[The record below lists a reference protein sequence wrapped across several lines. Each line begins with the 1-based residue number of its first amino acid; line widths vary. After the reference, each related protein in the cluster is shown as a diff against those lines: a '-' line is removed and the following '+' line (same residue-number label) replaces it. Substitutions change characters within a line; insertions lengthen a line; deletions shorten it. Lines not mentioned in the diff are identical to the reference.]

1 MSENKIDPEVLIVE
15 AACKV
20 FIRHGVDKSTM
31 LQVADEAGIG
41 RTSLHY
47 YFRSKANLYKRVLQ
61 SIEDKIFPT
70 ISKIVDND
78 LPVLGKIVMF
88 INEYNDLI
96 IKNPLIPG
104 FLAIEMQR
112 NPDWILNLIKSR
124 GLDFEKVMVQ
134 VDQEISEGKI
144 RPFSFVDL
152 FANVVGMS
160 VLPLLSKPI
169 YMEFFFDQDTD
180 EFNKFM
186 VNRKKTIISVIE
198 RWLEPN

>member
-1 MSENKIDPEVLIVE
+1 
-15 AACKV
+15 
-20 FIRHGVDKSTM
+20 
-31 LQVADEAGIG
+31 
-41 RTSLHY
+41 
-47 YFRSKANLYKRVLQ
+47 
-61 SIEDKIFPT
+61 
-70 ISKIVDND
+70 
-78 LPVLGKIVMF
+78 
-88 INEYNDLI
+88 
-96 IKNPLIPG
+96 
-104 FLAIEMQR
+104 
-112 NPDWILNLIKSR
+112 LNLIKSR

>member
-47 YFRSKANLYKRVLQ
+47 YFRSKANLYKRVFQ

>member
-47 YFRSKANLYKRVLQ
+47 YFRSKADLYKRVLQ